1 MSGGIRERMRL
12 LRGQGASEPGSVP
25 AGSDHEEVL
34 ETGSS
39 VEEAG
44 VGAAPDAASDAD
56 ASLLSPEWDA
66 LQVTL
71 RENDYGEYLL
81 RRVTYPLGHR
91 HGDHRLAELAE
102 AAPHLAAFHEGEAEA
117 PVMERLLFLDLE
129 TTGLGVGTGNVPF
142 MTGIG
147 YVEGGSFVVEQA
159 LIRHPAEERA
169 MLADL
174 KERLGVRPYLVTYNG
189 RTFDWPV
196 LAGRYIMNGLG
207 QYGSEPRHLD
217 LLHPSRSVWRNT
229 LASCKLSHV
238 EEERLGIHRVDD
250 LPGSLAPAIYFR
262 FLNEGQPELLTGVF
276 HHNELDMLALACLA
290 VRFGRLLGGGL
301 GDTVPYPTEPEELLR
316 TGLWLER
323 MGRTAEAETLFARLD
338 GAAPAVSWCLPLA
351 ARDKKCGNWQR
362 AVLLWQKA
370 AHAAEQ
376 TSIPHYEAHIELS
389 MYYEHR
395 AKDMEA
401 ALQYAS
407 RALDQAV
414 RRAGFARHDAK
425 SRAELAA
432 IQKRLE
438 RLNRKAGR
446 NHA

>member
-12 LRGQGASEPGSVP
+12 LRGQGASGDPGQAVEVPEPGRR
-25 AGSDHEEVL
+25 G
-34 ETGSS
+34 
-39 VEEAG
+39 
-44 VGAAPDAASDAD
+44 DAD
-56 ASLLSPEWDA
+56 TSRQDSALPPEWEA
-66 LQVTL
+66 LQVSL
-71 RENDYGEYLL
+71 RENAHGEYLM
-81 RRVTYPLGHR
+81 RRVTYPLEHR
-91 HGDHRLAELAE
+91 HGDHRLVELAE
-102 AAPHLAAFHEGEAEA
+102 AAPYLAAFHEGEAEA
-117 PVMERLLFLDLE
+117 PDMERLLFLDLE

-142 MTGIG
+142 MTGLA
-147 YVEGGSFVVEQA
+147 YAEGGRFIVEQA

-207 QYGSEPRHLD
+207 RFGSEPRHLD
-217 LLHPSRSVWRNT
+217 LLHPSRSIWRNT
-229 LASCKLSHV
+229 LTSCKLSHV

-250 LPGSLAPAIYFR
+250 VPGSLAPAIYFQ
-262 FLNEGQPELLTGVF
+262 FLSDGRPGPLSGVF

-301 GDTVPYPTEPEELLR
+301 GHTVPYPEEPEELLR

-323 MGRTAEAETLFARLD
+323 MGREAEAETLFARLEE
-338 GAAPAVSWCLPLA
+338 AEPAPSWCLPLA
-351 ARDKKCGNWQR
+351 ARDKRCGNWQR

-370 AHAAEQ
+370 AHAAEK
-376 TSIPHYEAHIELS
+376 SSMPHIEAHVELS

-395 AKDMEA
+395 AKD
-401 ALQYAS
+401 YAS
-407 RALDQAV
+407 ALHYASHALEMAV
-414 RRAGFARHDAK
+414 RRAGFARNDPK

-432 IQKRLE
+432 IRKRMD
-438 RLNRKAGR
+438 RLTRKAGR